1 MKMKKRLFTPGPT
14 PVPEEILLE
23 MAKPIIHHRTAEFR
37 KINEEVERDLQELF
51 QTKNPVITLASSGTG
66 AMEAALSNILSP
78 GEKALVIKGGKFG
91 ERFAEICIA
100 YGVEVVPLDVEWG
113 KAVEPESVRK
123 ILDNNQDIKAVFTTL
138 CETSTGVLADI
149 RAIGKIVAEFPDTV
163 LVVDAVSSL
172 GAVSCKTDEWNLDM
186 VVTGSQKALMLP
198 PGLSF
203 LSISEKAVKK
213 MESSKSPRYY
223 LDLKKYLKSLEKF
236 DFPFTPAV
244 SLILGLK
251 KSLALIREEG
261 LENVLK
267 RHQILAEATR
277 AAVQAMGL
285 KLLAEKPANA
295 LTAVKVPEGID
306 GNELTKMLKEKYGIN
321 FAGGQAQLKGKIFR
335 IAHLGYFDK
344 LDIILA
350 ISALEM
356 ALSELGYKLEPG
368 VGVKAAEEILTK
380 EAEKE

>member
-1 MKMKKRLFTPGPT
+1 MKKRLFTPGPT

-23 MAKPIIHHRTAEFR
+23 MARPIIHHRTAEFR

-51 QTKNPVITLASSGTG
+51 QTKNPVVTLSSSGTG
-66 AMEAALSNILSP
+66 AMEAAVSNILSP
-78 GEKALVIKGGKFG
+78 GEKAIVVKGGKFG
-91 ERFAEICIA
+91 ERFGEICTA
-100 YGVEVVPLDVEWG
+100 YGIEVVAIDVEWG
-113 KAVEPESVRK
+113 KAVEPESIRK
-123 ILDNNQDIKAVFTTL
+123 ILNSEKDIKAVFTTL
-138 CETSTGVLADI
+138 CETSTGVLNDLE
-149 RAIGKIVAEFPDTV
+149 AIGKIVAEFPDTV

-172 GAVSCKTDEWNLDM
+172 GAVSCRTDEWKLD
-186 VVTGSQKALMLP
+186 VVITGSQKALMLP
-198 PGLSF
+198 PGLAF
-203 LSISEKAVKK
+203 LSISEKAGKK
-213 MESSKSPRYY
+213 IESSKLPRYY
-223 LDLKKYLKSLEKF
+223 FDLKKYRKSLDKF

-251 KSLALIREEG
+251 KSLSLIREEG

-277 AAVQAMGL
+277 AAVEAVGL
-285 KLLAEKPANA
+285 ELLAEKPANA

-306 GNELTKMLKEKYGIN
+306 GNELTKVLKGKYGVN

-335 IAHLGYFDK
+335 IAHLGYFDE

-356 ALSELGYKLEPG
+356 TLSGMGYKFELGAG
-368 VGVKAAEEILTK
+368 IKAAEEILTK
-380 EAEKE
+380 EPPKE